1 MFKLKSQETLG
12 LGPVYADQDYY
23 WISGQ
28 SEHLGRGDRDKDN
41 PKSVVLEEVVIVF
54 LRGRLA

>member
-1 MFKLKSQETLG
+1 MFKLKSQENLG

-23 WISGQ
+23 WISGH
-28 SEHLGRGDRDKDN
+28 SEHLRRADRDKDN
-41 PKSVVLEEVVIVF
+41 SKSAVLEEVVIVF